1 MEEKLKKSIPINI
14 EKAPRSYVSSD
25 RDEGISISYFFEKET
40 GHVYAKVAFGPATQG
55 PPGFVHGG
63 ALAASL
69 DETMGITA
77 WMNNLKVMTKELKL
91 IFSKA
96 LKLNST
102 VYIDAWIE
110 KRNETSAII
119 KGKLTTGSGQ
129 IVFTEAEGI
138 FQMLDEKKWKAFGID
153 AEKFISEDY
162 LEHRKAR

>member
-1 MEEKLKKSIPINI
+1 MEEKLKNSIQISI

-25 RDEGISISYFFEKET
+25 REEGISIKYFFDKT
-40 GHVYAKVAFGPATQG
+40 NGHVYAKVTFGPATQG

-110 KRNETSAII
+110 KRNKTSAII
-119 KGKLTTGSGQ
+119 KGKLITENGK
-129 IVFTEAEGI
+129 IIFTEAEGI
-138 FQMLDEKKWKAFGID
+138 FQMLDEKKWKSFGID
-153 AEKFISEDY
+153 ADSFISDDY
-162 LEHRKAR
+162 LEEKKAR